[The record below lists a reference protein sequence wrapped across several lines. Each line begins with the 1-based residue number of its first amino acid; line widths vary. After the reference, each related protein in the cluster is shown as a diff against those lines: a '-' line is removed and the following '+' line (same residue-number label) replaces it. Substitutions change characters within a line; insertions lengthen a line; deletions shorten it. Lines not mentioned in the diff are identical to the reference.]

1 MAETTADDTPVDD
14 ALVGARILVGVTGGI
29 AAYKAA
35 ILVRGLRNA
44 GAEVD
49 VVLTRGGARFVGAA
63 TFEGLTGRPVRQDVW
78 EGIPEGSHVALG
90 RAADVAVVY
99 PATAN
104 TIAKLAGGLADDLL
118 TTTLLAATC
127 PVLLAP
133 AMHTEMWEHA
143 ATRHNVE
150 TLRSRGAIIVGP
162 DDGLLMGGDAGPG
175 RLVEPESALVVI
187 RDVLALLTTATTAGE
202 APPPA
207 ARAQV
212 PPPAA
217 RPETPATSVHPATP
231 ATPVHPATPATSV
244 AQDLAGLN
252 VLITAGGTREPIDPV
267 RYLGNRS
274 SGRMG
279 FALAAAARDRGA
291 TVTVIAGPTEL
302 PTPTAVSR
310 VDVTT
315 ALEMRTAVFD
325 HLDGADVVIKA
336 AAVADFR
343 PIDAATTKLKKERGV
358 PTVALARNPD
368 ILTELAAARG
378 DARQPV
384 LVGFAAE
391 TEHVE
396 AEGRAK
402 LARKGADLMVVND
415 VSAPDAGFEV
425 ATNRVVVLDRNG
437 GRHEVPLA
445 GKREVA
451 ERILDRVVAWR
462 SAGSEVGVPAAGG
475 AAPDAG

>member
-1 MAETTADDTPVDD
+1 MAEPTADGIPVNDPLD
-14 ALVGARILVGVTGGI
+14 GARILVGVTGGI

-63 TFEGLTGRPVRQDVW
+63 TFEGLTGREVRHDVW
-78 EGIPEGSHVALG
+78 EDIAGGSHVALG

-99 PATAN
+99 PATAH
-104 TIAKLAGGLADDLL
+104 TLARLAGGLADDLL

-127 PVLLAP
+127 PVVLAP
-133 AMHTEMWEHA
+133 AMHTEMWQHA
-143 ATRHNVE
+143 ATRHNVA
-150 TLRSRGAIIVGP
+150 TLRSRGAIIAGP

-175 RLVEPESALVVI
+175 RLVEPEAALEVV
-187 RDVLALLTTATTAGE
+187 RDVLACLASADG
-202 APPPA
+202 
-207 ARAQV
+207 V
-212 PPPAA
+212 P
-217 RPETPATSVHPATP
+217 PATP
-231 ATPVHPATPATSV
+231 PRHADGTPR
-244 AQDLAGLN
+244 DLDGTH
-252 VLITAGGTREPIDPV
+252 VLITAGGTREPLDPV

-291 TVTVIAGPTEL
+291 TVTVIAAPTEL
-302 PTPTAVSR
+302 PTPTGVTR

-315 ALEMRTAVFD
+315 ALEMHAAVFD
-325 HLDGADVVIKA
+325 HLDGADVVVKA

-343 PIDAATTKLKKERGV
+343 PVDPASTKLKKERGV
-358 PTVALARNPD
+358 PELALAPNPD
-368 ILTELAAARG
+368 ILSELAVARG
-378 DARQPV
+378 GDRHPV

-391 TEHVE
+391 TDEVE
-396 AEGRAK
+396 AHGRAK
-402 LARKGADLMVVND
+402 LARKGVDLLVVND
-415 VSAPDAGFEV
+415 VSATDAGFEV
-425 ATNRVVVLDRNG
+425 DTNRVVVLDRDG
-437 GRHEVPLA
+437 GRWEVPLA

-462 SAGSEVGVPAAGG
+462 SAVSGPAPVAPGG
-475 AAPDAG
+475 RAVDAG